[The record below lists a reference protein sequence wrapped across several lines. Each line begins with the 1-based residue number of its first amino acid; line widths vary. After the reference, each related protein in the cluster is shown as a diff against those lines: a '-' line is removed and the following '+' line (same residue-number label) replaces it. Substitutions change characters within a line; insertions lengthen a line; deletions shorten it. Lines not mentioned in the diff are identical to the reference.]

1 VTVSAEPRVLASA
14 FVPLARAGRTV
25 DRALVLSL
33 GVGIASTILVL
44 LPGVHG
50 HAIVPAF
57 DLVIDTVVLVACATL
72 TALAWARFRESHVS
86 AAACHASAFLALAA
100 AAGIAVVVS
109 LFHSRTQRGL
119 TEPEDVQVLVFAV
132 AQLAAAVLFVIA
144 GAFTKRRSS
153 RWHPQLI
160 VATPMLAVVGAYVF
174 GLGAGPP
181 PEALQIISFRDASGL
196 PDVTPFGAA
205 LHLLTAGL
213 FFLGAFVSR
222 ALWRAEH
229 AVIDGWIAVG
239 LVLAGFAQLQWT
251 LYPSAHPGQV
261 STGDLLWLACSV
273 MLLYGLE
280 KSVRG
285 DLRTLRVANA
295 ELAELRDADVERAAL
310 EERARLARELHD
322 GLAQDL
328 WLAKLR
334 AAELAG
340 LPGLSVE
347 ARRTVRDVSAA
358 IDTGLGEARQ
368 AVVALRS
375 QTQAKPGFCNLVRR
389 TVADYGDRF
398 GLRVEF
404 ACDGDEDAQIE
415 PRTQAEILRI
425 VQEAMT
431 NVARHA
437 DATVVG
443 VLLRIHGDR
452 VKLRV
457 VDNGRGFDTAA
468 AGDDAFGLASMRE
481 RAALIGGR
489 LRIASR
495 VGTGT
500 GVVLFAPLTRQAPM
514 IAAHSMD
521 LR

>member
-1 VTVSAEPRVLASA
+1 
-14 FVPLARAGRTV
+14 
-25 DRALVLSL
+25 
-33 GVGIASTILVL
+33 
-44 LPGVHG
+44 
-50 HAIVPAF
+50 
-57 DLVIDTVVLVACATL
+57 
-72 TALAWARFRESHVS
+72 
-86 AAACHASAFLALAA
+86 
-100 AAGIAVVVS
+100 
-109 LFHSRTQRGL
+109 
-119 TEPEDVQVLVFAV
+119 
-132 AQLAAAVLFVIA
+132 
-144 GAFTKRRSS
+144 
-153 RWHPQLI
+153 
-160 VATPMLAVVGAYVF
+160 
-174 GLGAGPP
+174 
-181 PEALQIISFRDASGL
+181 
-196 PDVTPFGAA
+196 
-205 LHLLTAGL
+205 
-213 FFLGAFVSR
+213 
-222 ALWRAEH
+222 
-229 AVIDGWIAVG
+229 
-239 LVLAGFAQLQWT
+239 
-251 LYPSAHPGQV
+251 
-261 STGDLLWLACSV
+261 